1 MVEND
6 SQNLENDK
14 KPEEMEVD
22 VPAVETTKVFTIE
35 SILLKNKII
44 WFVKLV
50 LKTKIILSDGSS
62 RHILYINFLN

>member
-22 VPAVETTKVFTIE
+22 VPAAETTKVFTIE
-35 SILLKNKII
+35 GILLKN
-44 WFVKLV
+44 
-50 LKTKIILSDGSS
+50 
-62 RHILYINFLN
+62 

>member
-22 VPAVETTKVFTIE
+22 VPVIEIPKVFTIE
-35 SILLKNKII
+35 SILFKKLNYFG
-44 WFVKLV
+44 FV
-50 LKTKIILSDGSS
+50 
-62 RHILYINFLN
+62 